1 MALVRCEGIVLKTHA
16 LGDTSLIVVT
26 YTREHGLLKL
36 VAKAARRAPSRFGY
50 ALEPL
55 SRSRFVVYHKAD
67 RDLHLLSQAEVLE
80 PTGSRLADL
89 TRLAHGQAA
98 LELIDRL
105 VWGEEPH
112 AELFD
117 LLASVLLGV
126 ATAPVVTLPAVTLAF
141 QLQVASLLGYRPRLD
156 ACADC
161 GSAISPRRLFSAASG
176 GLLCDRCAAT
186 EAGAVT
192 LSADALAGLTLLLSR
207 PLSEAGQWLELGEVR
222 RTGEILRVVEGFL
235 RHHFQRFQGLR
246 SLEVLR
252 SLPGFEAGKD
262 APCPA

>member
-26 YTREHGLLKL
+26 YTREFGLLKL
-36 VAKAARRAPSRFGY
+36 VAKAARRTPSRFGY

-55 SRSRFVVYHKAD
+55 SRSRFVLYHKPD

-89 TRLAHGQAA
+89 ARLAHGQAA

-105 VWGEEPH
+105 VWGEESH
-112 AELFD
+112 TELFD
-117 LLASVLLGV
+117 LLVAALQGV
-126 ATAPVVTLPAVTLAF
+126 TLAPLATLPAVTLAF
-141 QLQVASLLGYRPRLD
+141 ELQVASLLGYRPRLD
-156 ACADC
+156 ACANC
-161 GSAISPRRLFSAASG
+161 GGAISPRRLFSPARG
-176 GLLCDRCAAT
+176 GLLCDRCAPA
-186 EAGAVT
+186 EAGTVT
-192 LSADALAGLTLLLSR
+192 LSADALAGLVLLLSR
-207 PLSEAGQWLELGEVR
+207 PVREAGDWLELAEVR
-222 RTGEILRVVEGFL
+222 RTGEILRVVEAFL

-252 SLPGFEAGKD
+252 SLPGFGLAED
-262 APCPA
+262 TPCPA